1 MAATLTA
8 DVLQDDLAVSL
19 ACALAS
25 ANKRAC
31 ESGIDVVQSL
41 ITITQCPF
49 DGKLLWRINYGPKDY
64 VGRRGGDLIVEVDP
78 SDASIKQALR
88 GQ

>member
-19 ACALAS
+19 AQVMAT
-25 ANKRAC
+25 ANKRAR
-31 ESGIDVVQSL
+31 ELGVNVVQTL
-41 ITITQCPF
+41 ITITQHSF
-49 DGKLLWRINYGPKDY
+49 KGDLVWRINYGPKDY
-64 VGRRGGDLIVEVDP
+64 VGRRGGDLIIEVDP
-78 SDASIKQALR
+78 SDATIKQVLW